1 MKKMSLSIQIRENI
15 LRRLA
20 EAAEKARAH
29 GKLSF
34 HVLPSYTLEVP
45 REKKHGDLASNLA
58 MLLAREARRSP
69 REIAAVLLQ
78 HFDPAGTWVTRTE
91 IAGPGFINF
100 FLDPAWLYLVP
111 AEVIEQGKAYG
122 RLQDGQGRKIQVE
135 FVSANPTGLLHIGH
149 ARGAALGD
157 SLANLL
163 SAAGY
168 EVVREFYIN
177 DAGNQIEKLG
187 ESLEVRYFQQIGLPA
202 VMPEDG
208 YHGEDLIETVSG
220 FIKEF
225 GNKYTNVD
233 PRLRREA
240 LVEYTLREKLAA
252 IRETLERFGVHFDVW
267 FSERTLHERGAVRE
281 VIARLKEKDFVYE
294 KDGALWFRASAWGEE
309 KDEVVVRSNGVP
321 TYFAADIAY
330 HQDKFARGFDR
341 VINIWG
347 ADHHGHV
354 PRLRGALAAL
364 GLDPERLEVILTQ
377 MVRLFRG
384 GEQVRM
390 SKRTGQYV
398 TLDELLEEVGK
409 DAARYFFVMRSAES
423 HLDFDLDLAAS
434 QSNENPVFYIQ
445 YAHARICSIFRQA
458 REAGVEIPESAG
470 SETELL
476 QQPAETEIL
485 QKIAELP
492 VEIRAAA
499 QAREPHRIAYYAHEL
514 ASMFHSYYNAHRV
527 LAEDASLR
535 KARLIL
541 VRAVQVVL
549 QNVLAILGL
558 SAPERM

>member
-1 MKKMSLSIQIRENI
+1 MSLAIQIRENI
-15 LRRLA
+15 HRRLA
-20 EAAEKARAH
+20 EAAEKARSA
-29 GKLSF
+29 GRLYFSS
-34 HVLPSYTLEVP
+34 LPSYTLEVP

-69 REIAAVLLQ
+69 REIAIILLQ
-78 HFDPAGTWVTRTE
+78 HFDPAGTWVARSE

-100 FLDPAWLYLVP
+100 FLDKAWLQLVP
-111 AEVIEQGKAYG
+111 AEVLAQGKAYG
-122 RLQDGQGRKIQVE
+122 QVQDGQGVKVQVE

-163 SAAGY
+163 RAAGY

-187 ESLEVRYFQQIGLPA
+187 ESLEVRYFQSLGIPA
-202 VMPEDG
+202 EMPEDG
-208 YHGEDLIETVSG
+208 YHGEDLIETVSR
-220 FIKEF
+220 FIKEV
-225 GNKYTNVD
+225 GDKYTNVD
-233 PRLRREA
+233 PAVRRQA
-240 LVEYTLREKLAA
+240 LVEYTLREKLTA
-252 IRETLERFGVHFDVW
+252 IRETLERFGVRFDIW
-267 FSERTLHERGAVRE
+267 FSERELHDRGVVARTLAQ
-281 VIARLKEKDFVYE
+281 LQEKGYVYE
-294 KDGALWFRASAWGEE
+294 KEGALWFRASAFGEE

-364 GLDPERLEVILTQ
+364 GLDPDRLEVILTQ
-377 MVRLFRG
+377 MVRLFQG

-423 HLDFDLDLAAS
+423 HLDFDLDLAKS
-434 QSNENPVFYIQ
+434 QSNENPVYYIQ

-458 REAGVEIPESAG
+458 REAGVEVPEEASSG
-470 SETELL
+470 VELL
-476 QQPAETEIL
+476 QQPAEIELL

-499 QAREPHRIAYYAHEL
+499 QAREPHRLAYYAHEL

-527 LAEDASLR
+527 LVEETLLR
-535 KARLIL
+535 NARLTL

-549 QNVLAILGL
+549 QNTLAILGL